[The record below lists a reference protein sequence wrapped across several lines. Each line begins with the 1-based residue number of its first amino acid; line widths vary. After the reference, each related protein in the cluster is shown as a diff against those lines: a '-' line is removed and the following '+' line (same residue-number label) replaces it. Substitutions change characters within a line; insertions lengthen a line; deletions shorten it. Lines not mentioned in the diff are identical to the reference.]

1 MTFKSGRLVTLGAL
15 LAILAWGGLV
25 AGQEISSQQLLAGL
39 TNPSTWLTYSGDYSG
54 QRHSPL
60 RQITPANVQ
69 QLAVQ
74 WAFQTGVP
82 GRFQAVPI
90 VVDGVIY
97 ITGPNNNAWAIDG
110 LTGRRLWTYQ
120 HEMPDLPGT
129 NVNRGF
135 AVFGNKLYMTT
146 IDAHLVA
153 LDMKTGNVVWDSVIA
168 ERKRGYYAT
177 IAPLV
182 VKNKVIVGIGGADE
196 GTRGFI
202 DAFDAETGKRSWRF
216 WTVPEPG
223 QPGNETWTGN
233 SWERGGGSTWLT
245 GTYDPESNVL
255 YWGTGNPAP
264 DLLGEVRKGDNLYTA
279 SVVAL
284 DADTGKLRWH
294 YQFTPHDTRDWDAV
308 QIPVLADINAGG
320 TRRKV
325 LMLANRNGFFY
336 TLDRTDG
343 KLIRARPFVRTTWA
357 NEVGAD
363 GRPVE
368 LPGSQPTEKG
378 SVICP
383 DVTGATNWNSPAF
396 NPATGL
402 FYVTARETCAT
413 FYAWRQEFKE
423 DRDFF
428 GGTGVRA
435 GRGYGA
441 VRAIDPVTGAVQ
453 WESKQF
459 TPSVSGLLTTASG
472 LLFGGDADGS
482 MTAYDALTG
491 RILWN
496 FQTGASI
503 QAAPATVM
511 MGGKQLVLI
520 GSGSTFF
527 AFGLPD
533 TRQ

>member
-1 MTFKSGRLVTLGAL
+1 MRFEIGRRITLAGL
-15 LAILAWGGLV
+15 LATLVGSSLA
-25 AGQEISSQQLLAGL
+25 AGQEVSSQQLIDGLA
-39 TNPSTWLTYSGDYSG
+39 NPSRWLTYSGDYSG

-60 RQITPANVQ
+60 TQITSSNVQ

-74 WAFQTGVP
+74 WAFQTGVA
-82 GRFQAVPI
+82 GRFEATPI
-90 VVDGVIY
+90 IVDGMIY
-97 ITGPNNNAWAIDG
+97 VTGPNNSAWAIDG
-110 LTGRRLWTYQ
+110 LTGRKIWTYQ
-120 HEMPDLPGT
+120 HEMQDRPGT

-135 AVFGNKLYMTT
+135 AVLGNKLFMTT
-146 IDAHLVA
+146 IDAHLIA
-153 LDMKTGNVVWDSVIA
+153 LDMKTGNVVWNSVIDD
-168 ERKRGYYAT
+168 RKRGYYAT

-223 QPGNETWTGN
+223 QPGNETWAGN
-233 SWERGGGSTWLT
+233 SWQRGGGSTWLT
-245 GTYDPESNVL
+245 GTYDPELNLL

-284 DADTGKLRWH
+284 DADTGRLRWH

-413 FYAWRQEFKE
+413 FYAWRQEFIE

-435 GRGYGA
+435 GRGHGA
-441 VRAIDPVTGAVQ
+441 VRAIDPLTGAVQ
-453 WESKQF
+453 WEAKQF
-459 TPSVSGLLTTASG
+459 TASVSGLLTTASG
-472 LLFGGDADGS
+472 LVFGGDADGS
-482 MTAYDALTG
+482 ITAYDARAG
-491 RILWN
+491 KVLWN

-503 QAAPATVM
+503 SAAPSTAM
-511 MGGKQLVLI
+511 IGGKQVVLVA
-520 GSGSTFF
+520 SGTTLF
-527 AFGLPD
+527 AFSLPGA
-533 TRQ
+533 R

>member
-1 MTFKSGRLVTLGAL
+1 MKFTFVRIATLSV
-15 LAILAWGGLV
+15 LAASLAWGGA
-25 AGQEISSQQLLAGL
+25 AGQEISSQQLLDGL
-39 TNPSTWLTYSGDYSG
+39 KNPSLWLTYSGDYTG

-60 RQITPANVQ
+60 TQITPSNVQ
-69 QLAVQ
+69 RLMVQ
-74 WAFQTGVP
+74 WAFQTGVA
-82 GRFQAVPI
+82 GRFEATPLVIDGIIYVTGPSN
-90 VVDGVIY
+90 VAWAVDGR
-97 ITGPNNNAWAIDG
+97 
-110 LTGRRLWTYQ
+110 TGRRIWTYQ
-120 HEMPDLPGT
+120 HEMPDLPGS

-135 AVFGNKLYMTT
+135 GVLGNKLFMAT
-146 IDAHLVA
+146 IDSHLVA
-153 LDMKTGNVVWDSVIA
+153 LDTRTGNVVWDSVIA

-202 DAFDAETGKRSWRF
+202 DAYDAENGTRLWRF

-223 QPGNETWTGN
+223 QPGNETWAGN
-233 SWERGGGSTWLT
+233 SWKSGGGSTWLT
-245 GTYDPESNVL
+245 GTYDPELNLL

-264 DLLGEVRKGDNLYTA
+264 DLLGDVRKGDNLYTA

-284 DADTGKLRWH
+284 DPDTGKLRWH

-308 QIPVLADINAGG
+308 QIPVLGDINAGG

-357 NEVGAD
+357 HEVGAD

-368 LPGSQPTEKG
+368 LPGSQPTEQG
-378 SVICP
+378 SLICP
-383 DVTGATNWNSPAF
+383 DVAGATNWNSPAF
-396 NPATGL
+396 NPSTGL
-402 FYVTARETCAT
+402 FYVTAREACAT
-413 FYAWRQEFKE
+413 FYAWKQEFIE

-428 GGTGVRA
+428 GGNGIRV

-441 VRAIDPVTGAVQ
+441 VRAIDPATGAVQ

-459 TPSVSGLLTTASG
+459 TPSISGLLTTASG
-472 LLFGGDADGS
+472 LVFGGDADGS
-482 MTAYDALTG
+482 VTAYDARAG
-491 RILWN
+491 KVLWN

-503 QAAPATVM
+503 SAAPATATI
-511 MGGKQLVLI
+511 GGKQLVLVA
-520 GSGSTFF
+520 SGSTLF
-527 AFGLPD
+527 AFGLPGAGN
-533 TRQ
+533 